1 MAIFSGGCPPATP
14 EPQYWRVT
22 VDFRNRL
29 EINSKKIYLGKEPI
43 SRKTRIF
50 SCKSRLE
57 INSKK
62 IYLGE
67 KPSSCKTHVFSCK
80 SRDAPRLSW
89 FKPVT
94 SPLLKASS
102 TTTPHTHM
110 CQYAVLILLILYYTE
125 CKSVFWGTKQ
135 IQIKNLSTTKFH
147 NFLRSTTFMLVVF
160 PFEVNYEIW
169 ISIFISLTIW
179 FQIKNL

>member
-1 MAIFSGGCPPATP
+1 MAIFAGGCPPATL

-29 EINSKKIYLGKEPI
+29 EINSKKIYLRKEPI

-50 SCKSRLE
+50 SCKSRLK
-57 INSKK
+57 INRKK

-67 KPSSCKTHVFSCK
+67 KPSSCKTHVF
-80 SRDAPRLSW
+80 L
-89 FKPVT
+89 T

-102 TTTPHTHM
+102 TTTPHTHK
-110 CQYAVLILLILYYTE
+110 CPYAVLILLILYYTE

-147 NFLRSTTFMLVVF
+147 NFLTSTTFMLVVF

-169 ISIFISLTIW
+169 ISNFISFTIW